1 MMPYSTVLFDLD
13 GTLTDPGEG
22 ITKSVAYAL
31 KKFGIEIADLTSLY
45 KFIGPPLAD
54 SFMKYFSFT
63 REDALKAVDFYRE
76 YYSVTGIFQNI
87 MYEGIDALLQT
98 LFNHGLKIVLAT
110 SKPRVFALKILEEFK
125 IAKYF
130 TYVSGSELDG
140 THVNKDEVI
149 ACALTACGLTSSS
162 GLIMVG
168 DREYDIFGAKKH
180 GIDSIGVLFGYGSL
194 EELKSAGAT
203 YIAETVQDIGRIILG

>member
-1 MMPYSTVLFDLD
+1 MRYHTVLFDLD

-31 KKFGIEIADLTSLY
+31 KKFGIEISDLTSLY

-63 REDALKAVDFYRE
+63 REDAFKAVDFYRE
-76 YYSVTGIFQNI
+76 YYSVTGIFQNV
-87 MYEGIDALLQT
+87 MYEGIAGLLQT
-98 LFNHGLKIVLAT
+98 LFDQGLQIVLAT
-110 SKPRVFALKILEEFK
+110 SKPRVFASKILEEFK

-149 ACALTACGLTSSS
+149 ADALTACGLTSSV

-168 DREYDIFGAKKH
+168 DREYDIFGAQKH
-180 GIDSIGVLFGYGSL
+180 GMDSIGVLFGYGSP

>member
-1 MMPYSTVLFDLD
+1 MRPYNVVLFDLD

-31 KKFGIEIADLTSLY
+31 KKFGIEIEDLTSLY

-63 REDALKAVDFYRE
+63 REEAFTAVDYYRE

-87 MYEGIDALLQT
+87 MYEGIDSLLQA
-98 LFNHGLKIVLAT
+98 LFNHGIQIVLAT
-110 SKPRVFALKILEEFK
+110 SKPKVFAEKILDEFK
-125 IAKYF
+125 ISKYF
-130 TYVSGSELDG
+130 KYISGSELDG

-149 ACALTACGLTSSS
+149 ADALSACGIASSE

-168 DREYDIFGAKKH
+168 DREYDVLGAKKH
-180 GIDSIGVLFGYGSL
+180 GIDSVGVLFGYGSR